1 MVRDDLKARM
11 AEKLARRRERLL
23 ENVAETESRKAEIEA
38 ELAGLQA
45 SLEELE
51 RELPTLDDSTPGARE
66 RLGAQRERL
75 LAKKER
81 LEWKLE
87 SLEIRLEALRDAAEQ
102 LEFQWEEPPRSG
114 FVGRVPPVPP
124 HVPPPPR
131 APAPPRPTSRQR
143 EEERLRILQL
153 VAEGKITA
161 EDAARLLEAL
171 ASGGE
176 AEAPAPSRPH
186 ALRVKVTDSET
197 GAIRVNLTMPLNF
210 VRAALRRGGQNVPNI
225 VVGGVSLDA
234 EELET
239 LLTSGLQGHIIDV
252 VDEKDGERVEVFV
265 E

>member
-38 ELAGLQA
+38 ELAELQA
-45 SLEELE
+45 SLEDLE
-51 RELPTLDDSTPGARE
+51 HALQTLDESVPGARE
-66 RLGAQRERL
+66 HLSAQREHL

-87 SLEIRLEALRDAAEQ
+87 SLGIRLEALRDAAEQ

-114 FVGRVPPVPP
+114 FVGRVPPVPN
-124 HVPPPPR
+124 VPPPPR
-131 APAPPRPTSRQR
+131 APAPPRSTSRQR

-171 ASGGE
+171 ASVGE
-176 AEAPAPSRPH
+176 AEAPAPPRPH

-210 VRAALRRGGQNVPNI
+210 VRAALRRGGQSVPNI

-234 EELET
+234 EELEA
-239 LLTSGLQGHIIDV
+239 LLTGGLQGHIIDV
-252 VDEKDGERVEVFV
+252 VDEKDGERVEVFI